1 MSCLPTEINTAE
13 PVPAHGDTP
22 VRVGCAPR
30 ERSCCF
36 LLSWK
41 FQLCSGTVLR
51 PTPGGRGRSLWQS
64 LELLWRKSL
73 HPKELEDGV
82 CYFRAA
88 QGEALQSSTLP
99 FRHLHSRFVWEVLL
113 CSECKQRAALQGWSR
128 AVFGCYNRIWCPG
141 TCSPGLG
148 SHVQPTVCHMEPTWR
163 MQEEEEKKFGASA
176 KQMPSAGLQEAVWPG
191 NCSWL
196 NWPSGCAC
204 LLWPTSTNCCGT
216 LEVPWSSVTGAV
228 SSALQL
234 CGEDLKPHSS

>member
-1 MSCLPTEINTAE
+1 MSCLPTEVDGAE
-13 PVPAHGDTP
+13 LIPADGDTLLW
-22 VRVGCAPR
+22 VGCAPW

-36 LLSWK
+36 LPSWK
-41 FQLCSGTVLR
+41 FQLCSEADA
-51 PTPGGRGRSLWQS
+51 GGRGRLLWQS
-64 LELLWRKSL
+64 LNLLWRKSL

-99 FRHLHSRFVWEVLL
+99 FCHLHSRFVWEVLL
-113 CSECKQRAALQGWSR
+113 CSECKQKSCPAGMVPCSLWMLQQDVVPRDVLCRSR
-128 AVFGCYNRIWCPG
+128 
-141 TCSPGLG
+141 
-148 SHVQPTVCHMEPTWR
+148 VQPAMCDMESTWR
-163 MQEEEEKKFGASA
+163 MQEEEKNFGASA

-196 NWPSGCAC
+196 NWPSSCAC

-216 LEVPWSSVTGAV
+216 LEVPWSSVIGSV
-228 SSALQL
+228 SSALLL

>member
-1 MSCLPTEINTAE
+1 MSCLPTEIDSAE

-41 FQLCSGTVLR
+41 FQLCSGTALR

-99 FRHLHSRFVWEVLL
+99 FCHLHSRFVWEVLL

-196 NWPSGCAC
+196 NWPRGCAC